1 MAVSKIGYV
10 VMSLSFCVRDILNGS
25 KEREDVL
32 AVQANTKIESFEDM
46 ELVCN
51 QYHKTFWRDFNIDDC
66 MDLVGWLIFNT
77 DFYQERV
84 EFKKMLP
91 VCRKLDE
98 SLDGAGLP
106 NDTMQAPT
114 FLNSSEIWFEVDRD
128 EYLLDTWN
136 TRQQHLKNI
145 FEEEAPKH
153 PLIHQGTSNC
163 QNPSHPHFTGEDDY
177 GWAGK

>member
-1 MAVSKIGYV
+1 MAVSKIGYI

-66 MDLVGWLIFNT
+66 MGLVGWLIFNT

-91 VCRKLDE
+91 VCRKLVE
-98 SLDGAGLP
+98 MVELPTVLDTP
-106 NDTMQAPT
+106 RHYDTIQAPA
-114 FLNSSEIWFEVDRD
+114 FLNSSEIWFEVNRD

-145 FEEEAPKH
+145 
-153 PLIHQGTSNC
+153 L
-163 QNPSHPHFTGEDDY
+163 ED
-177 GWAGK
+177 